1 MRRQSKKRASAARK
15 SKPLRADYLK
25 RVWLCECCCKREST
39 QVHEIVGGSNR
50 WITEHE
56 RCFWLA
62 VCWFCNTQKLT
73 ANGEGE
79 YPLVRQLK
87 LKLLADP
94 EYFDLARVLEVAG
107 FAPTYITI
115 EEVRECAA

>member
-1 MRRQSKKRASAARK
+1 MRRQSKKRARASRK
-15 SKPLRADYLK
+15 SKPSREHYLA
-25 RVWLCECCCKREST
+25 RVWLCECCCKRPAT

-62 VCWFCNTQKLT
+62 VCWQCNTQRLT
-73 ANGEGE
+73 ANGSGE
-79 YPLVRQLK
+79 WPLVRQLK
-87 LKLLADP
+87 LKLKADP

-107 FAPTYITI
+107 FAETYITM
-115 EEVRECAA
+115 EDVRECVA

>member
-1 MRRQSKKRASAARK
+1 MRNRSNKRARIERKLAPIRAAYVA
-15 SKPLRADYLK
+15 RA
-25 RVWLCECCCKREST
+25 RLCECCGKR
-39 QVHEIVGGSNR
+39 QADQCHEIVGGSNR
-50 WITEHE
+50 WITFQE

-62 VCWFCNTQKLT
+62 VCFDCNMFALT
-73 ANGEGE
+73 DKKEW
-79 YPLVRQLK
+79 PLVRQLK

-115 EEVRECAA
+115 EEVRGCAA